1 VPHRL
6 RAASVKQEG
15 AMKTRVRE
23 EGPCHVVAIVGSA
36 DVNASATL
44 REALLG
50 AVEAGKTRIVC
61 DLSETDFICSDAL
74 GVMVR
79 AFLKARARGV
89 FVHLAHPQASVRQV
103 LETTRLDHL
112 FEVFP
117 DVASA
122 IK

>member
-1 VPHRL
+1 MEVH
-6 RAASVKQEG
+6 
-15 AMKTRVRE
+15 VRG
-23 EGPCHVVAIVGSA
+23 EGPYYVVAIAGSA

-74 GVMVR
+74 GVLVR
-79 AFLKARARGV
+79 AFLKARARGG
-89 FVHLAHPQASVRQV
+89 FVHLARPQASVRQV

-122 IK
+122 TK

>member
-1 VPHRL
+1 
-6 RAASVKQEG
+6 
-15 AMKTRVRE
+15 MKIHVRE
-23 EGPCHVVAIVGSA
+23 QGLCHVVAVAGSA
-36 DVNASATL
+36 DVNASTAL
-44 REALLG
+44 REALLD

-74 GVMVR
+74 GVLVR
-79 AFLKARARGV
+79 AFLKARARGG

-122 IK
+122 AK